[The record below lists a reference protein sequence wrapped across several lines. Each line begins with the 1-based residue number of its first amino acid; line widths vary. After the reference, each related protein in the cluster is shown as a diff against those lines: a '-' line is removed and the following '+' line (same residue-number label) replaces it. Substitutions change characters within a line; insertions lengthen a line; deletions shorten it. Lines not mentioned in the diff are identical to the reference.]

1 MTLVFGTSPDSW
13 GVWLPD
19 HPSQPSW
26 KQFLDE
32 SAAAGYRIIELGPF
46 GYLPTHGMELK
57 TELDMRGQSLIA
69 ATMVAP
75 QLHRP
80 SESSPLLEEV
90 RKIAKFASPLGAKY
104 FVLMLDSYRGSNGS
118 NMNATTLEGE
128 DWVQMIA
135 SCDALGKLLL
145 EEFGM
150 VLTFHPHADSVVE
163 YSWQVE
169 KLLNDSDPRY
179 TQLCLDTGHY
189 YYRGGD
195 SAQLLRE
202 RYARIP
208 YLHLKSIDP
217 MIIRR
222 VNEEN
227 LSFGEAVK
235 LGVACEPSKGAI
247 NFAELKESMEAVGW
261 EGFAVVEQ
269 DMFPLAAKD
278 IPAPIAQRS
287 RHYYNGFG
295 WTN

>member
-1 MTLVFGTSPDSW
+1 MTLVFGTAPDSW

-32 SAAAGYRIIELGPF
+32 SAATGHRIIELGPY
-46 GYLPTHGMELK
+46 GYLPTDGAQLK
-57 TELDMRGQSLIA
+57 NELDLRGQSLIA
-69 ATMVAP
+69 ATMVASA
-75 QLHRP
+75 LHRA
-80 SESSPLLEEV
+80 SELGSLLAEV
-90 RKIAKFASPLGAKY
+90 RKIAKLAAPLGAKY
-104 FVLMLDSYRGSNGS
+104 FVLMVNGYRGSDGS
-118 NMNATTLEGE
+118 NISAAVLEGE
-128 DWVQMIA
+128 DWVQLVA
-135 SCDALGKLLL
+135 SCDAIGKLLL

-150 VLTFHPHADSVVE
+150 VLAFHPHADSVVE
-163 YSWQVE
+163 YSWQVD
-169 KLLNDSDPRY
+169 KLLNDSDPRF

-189 YYRGGD
+189 HYRGGD

-217 MIIRR
+217 VIIRR

-235 LGVACEPSKGAI
+235 LGVACEPSKGAT
-247 NFAELKESMEAVGW
+247 NFAELKESMDAVGW
-261 EGFAVVEQ
+261 EGFAIVEH

-278 IPAPIAQRS
+278 IPAPIAERT
-287 RHYYNGFG
+287 RHYYNSFG